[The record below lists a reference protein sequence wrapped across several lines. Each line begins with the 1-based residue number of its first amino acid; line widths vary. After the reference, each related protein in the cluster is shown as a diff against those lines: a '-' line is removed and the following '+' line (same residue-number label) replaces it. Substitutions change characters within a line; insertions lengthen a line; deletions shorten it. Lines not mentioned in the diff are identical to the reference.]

1 MTICTPEVAQKVLAQ
16 YNQAMIAGNDRL
28 CYKIEQD
35 FEMDG
40 CTPEMVTIGMNA
52 LCEGKDHWEA
62 IDEYIYG
69 KHGDEE

>member
-1 MTICTPEVAQKVLAQ
+1 MNICTPEVAQKVLAQ
-16 YNQAMIAGNDRL
+16 YTQAMIAGNYRF

-40 CTPEMVTIGMNA
+40 CTPAMVTIGLNA

-62 IDEYIYG
+62 IDEYLSERN
-69 KHGDEE
+69 GDDV